1 MSVEAISWAL
11 KQKIKP
17 SATKFVLVAIANC
30 ADGKD
35 AIAWPSIGYL
45 VEATGQD
52 RKTVMAAIAKL
63 MQMGYLRDTGERRG
77 QTKQVIVYQLT
88 QPEPTQDC
96 SDKQSQK
103 RNSTENGT
111 VPDFPLNSTV
121 FPDKQSHISPETV
134 PKTVHGTV
142 KNHHRTVKEP
152 KEAPAARVPTLSVS
166 DLVSHGVDEQVAA
179 EFLAVRKSKR
189 APLTQIAFD
198 GLVREA
204 GKAKLTLDAALRQCI
219 ERGWQSFD
227 AKWVPAKPAGQPS
240 RADRHAQWNEKMNQ
254 VLARSLGGQQREI
267 IDMGAIDASN

>member
-96 SDKQSQK
+96 PDKQSQK

-152 KEAPAARVPTLSVS
+152 KEAPAERVPTLSVS
-166 DLVSHGVDEQVAA
+166 DLVAQGADERVAT
-179 EFLAVRKSKR
+179 EFMALRKRKKAALTPLA
-189 APLTQIAFD
+189 LEGMI
-198 GLVREA
+198 REA
-204 GKAKLTLDAALRQCI
+204 GAAGISLTDAMRLCVESDWRGFKAAYVQPRHTGHETRADR
-219 ERGWQSFD
+219 D
-227 AKWVPAKPAGQPS
+227 AKWNA
-240 RADRHAQWNEKMNQ
+240 KMNQ
-254 VLARSLGGQQREI
+254 VLAQTLGTQTPEI
-267 IDMGAIDASN
+267 IDMGAIDASH